1 MYFLTKI
8 TAVLTETPKRQLE
21 KIKELANTLK
31 DFHKKNQLKAYI
43 EPLIMLI
50 DQTDDPHVF
59 YNTVMLL
66 REMYRTIV
74 TDQKMEIFRP
84 DLRTSIDNKIKLIE
98 SGTSFKL
105 KSKLLDEIKEALHQL
120 GFLYCTKM

>member
-1 MYFLTKI
+1 ME
-8 TAVLTETPKRQLE
+8 APKFQIKKLKELE
-21 KIKELANTLK
+21 KLLK
-31 DFHKKNQLKAYI
+31 DYKQKNQLKNFI
-43 EPLIMLI
+43 EPLIALI

-59 YNTVMLL
+59 YNTVILL

-74 TDQKMEIFRP
+74 TDQKMEIFRS

-98 SGTSFKL
+98 SGTGFKL